1 MSSKNSDDTQLTMSD
16 QYTQALC
23 GVFNVSYLME
33 FTQQTFEVGTIII
46 PMSKMRRQILRNIK

>member
-1 MSSKNSDDTQLTMSD
+1 MSPKNSSDTQLTMSD
-16 QYTQALC
+16 QYVQALC

-33 FTQQTFEVGTIII
+33 FTKQTFEVGTIII